1 MLVAGKNKQSMYTLS
16 NRPYKLIANTRR
28 GITQKVDPLETN
40 SSSRDSTK
48 CNSNAEMSLPR
59 PVFHQVNGRRTQV
72 QKVHQENFPPQYE
85 EFIKYMDDSWTS
97 INKEYEASKHSSDKV
112 PKVVYYEDTEDSNTN
127 THLTNFKP
135 FDLESFWGERFL
147 QNIQQST

>member
-1 MLVAGKNKQSMYTLS
+1 MYTLS

-28 GITQKVDPLETN
+28 GITQKVDPLESN
-40 SSSRDSTK
+40 SSNRESAK
-48 CNSNAEMSLPR
+48 CDMSLPR
-59 PVFHQVNGRRTQV
+59 PVFHQINGRRTQV

-85 EFIKYMDDSWTS
+85 ELIKYIQDTWTG
-97 INKEYEASKHSSDKV
+97 INKEYEISEHSPDKV
-112 PKVVYYEDTEDSNTN
+112 PKIAYYQDTNAN
-127 THLTNFKP
+127 THLANFEP

>member
-1 MLVAGKNKQSMYTLS
+1 MYTLS

-28 GITQKVDPLETN
+28 GITQKVDPLETTASN
-40 SSSRDSTK
+40 RDSSK
-48 CNSNAEMSLPR
+48 CATYADMSLPR

-72 QKVHQENFPPQYE
+72 QKVHQENFPPQYDE
-85 EFIKYMDDSWTS
+85 LIKYVNDTWTG
-97 INKEYEASKHSSDKV
+97 INREYESTRHSSEKV
-112 PKVVYYEDTEDSNTN
+112 PKIVYYQDTNSN
-127 THLTNFKP
+127 THLANFEP